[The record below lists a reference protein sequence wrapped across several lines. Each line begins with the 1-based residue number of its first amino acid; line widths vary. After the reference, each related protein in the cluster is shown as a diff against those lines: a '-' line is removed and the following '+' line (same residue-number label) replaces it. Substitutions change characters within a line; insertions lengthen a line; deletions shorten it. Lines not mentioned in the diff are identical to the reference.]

1 VLSYRHAFHAGNHAD
16 VLKHAVLALLLE
28 ALRSKQAPFRYLETH
43 AGAGVYDL
51 DSPEARRNAEH
62 EQGIGRVRAQADSPP
77 ALAGYLAALDAAG
90 GPGGRARYPGSP
102 RVARHLLRP
111 NDRMVLC
118 ELHPADHALL
128 RAEFAGDRQVAVHR
142 TDGYQGLR
150 AFLPPP
156 ERRGLVLI
164 DPPYEVKDEYRQ
176 VVAALGAAHRRWPT
190 GSYALWY
197 PVLDTTT
204 HARLLRDL
212 AQSGLRR
219 VLLAELRVRPADG
232 PRGMK
237 GSGMVI
243 INPPWR
249 LDRTLEALL
258 PWLWDVLD
266 PEHRG
271 GWRVEWLVPE

>member
-1 VLSYRHAFHAGNHAD
+1 MLSYRHAFHAGNHAD
-16 VLKHAVLALLLE
+16 VLKHAILALLLE
-28 ALRSKQAPFRYLETH
+28 ALHAKETPFRYLETH
-43 AGAGVYDL
+43 AGAGAYDL

-62 EQGIGRVRAQADSPP
+62 GQGIGRIRARADAPP
-77 ALAGYLAALDAAG
+77 ALSGYLAALDAVG

-102 RVARHLLRP
+102 RVARRLLRP
-111 NDRMVLC
+111 DDRMVLC

-142 TDGYQGLR
+142 IDGYQGLK

-164 DPPYEVKDEYRQ
+164 DPPYEVKDEYRR
-176 VVAALGAAHRRWPT
+176 VVDALRAAHRLWPT
-190 GSYALWY
+190 GVYALWY

-212 AQSGLRR
+212 ARSGLRR
-219 VLLAELRVRPADG
+219 ALLAEIRVRPEDG

-258 PWLWDVLD
+258 PWLWGALD
-266 PEHRG
+266 PERRG